1 MFCQLLFPSSKNES
15 MKLHIYLVQNVEC
28 CSVKPLLKQ
37 HNIELILLVVLWL
50 IAVQQW
56 NPMMAVCVFI
66 FWSSST
72 AKPEMA
78 SPSIPK
84 CRAWRILGKSTT
96 VLPSPSPETGTVKWM
111 YCKGRSAFCLSAAGY
126 FRCHSIYFN
135 RDNSNMGYYLQV
147 KSIFCP
153 HLKNI
158 SG

>member
-1 MFCQLLFPSSKNES
+1 MSASVSKFKKWIDEAPHLLSSECWMLFCKSP
-15 MKLHIYLVQNVEC
+15 
-28 CSVKPLLKQ
+28 LKQ

-135 RDNSNMGYYLQV
+135 ETIPTWVIICR
-147 KSIFCP
+147 
-153 HLKNI
+153 
-158 SG
+158 